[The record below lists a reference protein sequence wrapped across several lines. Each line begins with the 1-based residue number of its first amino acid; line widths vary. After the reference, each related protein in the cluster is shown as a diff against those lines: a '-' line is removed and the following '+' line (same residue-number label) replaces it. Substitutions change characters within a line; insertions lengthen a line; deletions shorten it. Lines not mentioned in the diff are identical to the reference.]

1 MMGWGLL
8 LAGIALWT
16 GAHVFKRVAPDRRA
30 AMGDAGRGFAS
41 VGIIAGLVLMII
53 GYRWSDGAFF
63 WGRSPAM
70 VGINNLLLLF
80 SVYLFAASGMKTA
93 ITARIRHPQLTAV
106 KIWALAHLLVNGDV
120 PSFVLFGGLLAW
132 AVWEVIL
139 INRQTEWQRPVGP
152 FPVRKEIMAVVG
164 TLVVYGAVAVA
175 HMWLGYPVFG

>member
-1 MMGWGLL
+1 MGWGLL
-8 LAGIALWT
+8 LAGIVLWT

-30 AMGDAGRGFAS
+30 AMGDAGRGIAS
-41 VGIIAGLVLMII
+41 VGILAGLVMMII
-53 GYRWSDGAFF
+53 GYRWADGTFF

-70 VGINNLLLLF
+70 VGINNLLMLL
-80 SVYLFAASGMKTA
+80 SVYLFAAAGMKTA

-106 KIWALAHLLVNGDV
+106 KIWALAHLLVNGDI

-139 INRQTEWQRPVGP
+139 INRQTDWQRPGGP

-164 TLVVYGAVAVA
+164 TLVVYGAVAMA